1 MEDDVHR
8 INARI
13 RHLKG
18 IHMIKKEA
26 FKFMIEKP
34 CPPQKKVDQRRRD
47 STVKSYHSDPE
58 DKNQDQNKGLG
69 VKYDRSYSVRSRL
82 YSLDE

>member
-1 MEDDVHR
+1 MALEDDVHR
-8 INARI
+8 INGRI

-34 CPPQKKVDQRRRD
+34 SQLHKKVEQKRRE

-58 DKNQDQNKGLG
+58 DKN
-69 VKYDRSYSVRSRL
+69 
-82 YSLDE
+82 